1 MFFRGAID
9 AGGKA
14 VPPKLPESLDFGFWE
29 ALVFLP
35 EERFGGSEDVNEVV
49 EGGCRHFEFQMLYI
63 RGQKLELS
71 SPIRRASMRLREGA
85 ISISDTVSHRV
96 SPSLTYAFDAGEKKS
111 ISTISIKI
119 SSLEAE
125 VKRNESGGKCSSTTL
140 RLYVVY
146 TRLYTLILCKPSSTG
161 NSAREEMA

>member
-14 VPPKLPESLDFGFWE
+14 VPPKLPESLDFDFWE

-71 SPIRRASMRLREGA
+71 SPIRRASMRLERGQLASVIRYHTEC
-85 ISISDTVSHRV
+85 HRL
-96 SPSLTYAFDAGEKKS
+96 SLTLSMLGKKVDLNNINKDQQFGS
-111 ISTISIKI
+111 RS
-119 SSLEAE
+119 EAE
-125 VKRNESGGKCSSTTL
+125 
-140 RLYVVY
+140 
-146 TRLYTLILCKPSSTG
+146 
-161 NSAREEMA
+161 